1 MSERNTR
8 PGARGG
14 GKGERRQAGDAP
26 PPPQADAPATPEPD
40 ANDRA
45 ADEPVD
51 APRPVDRLRA
61 VVIGLGGV
69 GELTLQSLLDDDG
82 VDVVG
87 VGDKDARVG
96 KAFGERF
103 SLPHYTDNRQ
113 LLVKER
119 PAVAFLS
126 VPPMVRPELVWAC
139 AERGVHVWMESPL
152 GRSVE
157 EALAMVRRMEKAGL
171 KLSVGTQWR
180 FAPGYRCAKE
190 YVSEL
195 GEVFLARAHYLF
207 NWGPR
212 LSWRGD
218 RESAGGGAMIDL
230 GYHPVDLL
238 QWVMGVPEEVYG
250 AVAFGHRATELPD
263 GEVLPVYDTDDTA
276 AVVLR
281 YVSGSMATVVTTRA
295 SGPISEE
302 VTLHGRKG
310 SLRATSENCTV
321 RDADG
326 NVIDHL
332 AGEPAPREAFARQ
345 ARAFVE
351 AVRTGAE
358 FYEASARE
366 NLLNLATIEA
376 VYLSARTGEP
386 ERPLKMLENAGLRVA
401 DCLVHVRPPA
411 EQLPDWDDLPPAGDE
426 D

>member
-8 PGARGG
+8 PGARPAGA
-14 GKGERRQAGDAP
+14 GEQRRDAEPPAPPGDAP
-26 PPPQADAPATPEPD
+26 PPAGAELA
-40 ANDRA
+40 DRA
-45 ADEPVD
+45 EKAIE
-51 APRPVDRLRA
+51 PRPAEPLRA
-61 VVIGLGGV
+61 VVVGLGGV
-69 GELTLQSLLDDDG
+69 GELTLQSLLEADG
-82 VDVVG
+82 VEVVG
-87 VGDKDARVG
+87 VGDKDPRVG
-96 KAFGERF
+96 EAFGQRF

-119 PAVAFLS
+119 PALAFLA

-139 AERGVHVWMESPL
+139 ADRGVHVWMESPL

-157 EALAMVRRMEKAGL
+157 EGLAMVRRMEKAGL

-180 FAPGYRCAKE
+180 FASGYRCAKE
-190 YVSEL
+190 YASEL

-218 RESAGGGAMIDL
+218 RESAGGGALMDL

-238 QWVMGVPEEVYG
+238 QWVLGVPEEVYG
-250 AVAFGHRATELPD
+250 AVAVGHRATELPD

-302 VTLHGRKG
+302 VTLHGRRG
-310 SLRATSENCTV
+310 SLRATSEVCTV
-321 RDADG
+321 RDTDG
-326 NVIDHL
+326 NVMDHV
-332 AGEPAPREAFARQ
+332 AADPASRQAFAQQ

-351 AVRTGAE
+351 AVRSNAE

-376 VYLSARTGEP
+376 IYLSGRTGQP
-386 ERPLKMLENAGLRVA
+386 ERPLKMLENAGLTVA
-401 DCLVHVRPPA
+401 DCLAHVRPPA
-411 EQLPDWDDLPPAGDE
+411 EELPDWDDLPPGGDE